1 MANLNISA
9 PILKTD
15 KVIQYYYSSSYLQ
28 PLIYY
33 TLPTNFKLPSATG
46 EEQTKVHYVF
56 IRVLDPITGEM
67 LVWKNSNGTISTNY
81 ALQRCTTW
89 RENGAPQ
96 ASSAWLS
103 SIADITKA
111 SDTSYTILNE
121 AGTPKK
127 AVHIQMA
134 FCIDPNA
141 KNTLAYVETHPEM
154 MSPWSNVQVTY
165 FSKLQPVMELTA
177 KLREN
182 GIPNTFIISQTSNE
196 NVSDR
201 IAKAQFILKQ
211 NNKII
216 SSSSW
221 CNIVEDNAISWCP
234 PINLDFYSGEIRCE
248 CTWVTELGYSETK
261 TSIFSNNPQL
271 SYDSSKSLIVV
282 PHDGYNTITMNYT
295 NTGTLLR
302 RAPNEDTQVVYT
314 KTSSAAATWDD
325 FTIDSNRIYTYE
337 FQTNSF
343 YWNSVA
349 TYNNNEFIQLLDTT
363 GMLTIKF
370 NPQVT
375 GLKRTIT
382 DATLVPLG
390 SAYPI
395 VRRNGATKYQ
405 QFSLGGLISYE
416 TELTESGTIKTYSI
430 ARGLDFN
437 PSSLSEEDKG
447 FYNERIFRERV
458 LDFLY
463 NDNVKLLKSPTEGN
477 ILVRLTNVALTPNQQ
492 LGNMIYS
499 FTAQCIEVAPAT
511 EENCNRFSVRPV

>member
-1 MANLNISA
+1 MANVNISA

-15 KVIQYYYSSSYLQ
+15 KVIQYYYSSSHPY
-28 PLIYY
+28 PLISY
-33 TLPTNFKLPSATG
+33 TLPTNFKLPSPAG
-46 EEQTKVHYVF
+46 EEQTKVRYAF

-67 LVWKNSNGTISTNY
+67 LVLKNSNGTVSTNY
-81 ALQRCTTW
+81 MLSRYTSW
-89 RENGAPQ
+89 EENGAPQ
-96 ASSAWLS
+96 AKNVWLQLIS
-103 SIADITKA
+103 DITKA
-111 SDTSYTILNE
+111 SDTSYTVINE

-141 KNTLAYVETHPEM
+141 KNTPAYVETHSEM

-165 FSKLQPVMELTA
+165 FSKIKPVMELTA
-177 KLREN
+177 KLRED
-182 GIPNTFIISQTSNE
+182 GIPNTFIISQTSNA

-211 NNKII
+211 GSKII

-234 PINLDFYSGEIRCE
+234 PINLDFYSGNIQCE
-248 CTWVTELGYSETK
+248 CTWVTELGYGETK
-261 TSIFSNNPQL
+261 TSTFSNNPQL
-271 SYDSSKSLIVV
+271 NQDSSKSLMVSS
-282 PHDGYNTITMNYT
+282 HDGYNTITMNYAD
-295 NTGTLLR
+295 TGTLLR
-302 RAPNEDTQVVYT
+302 RAPNEDTQVIYT
-314 KTSSAAATWDD
+314 KTSPAQATWDD

-337 FQTNSF
+337 FQTNF
-343 YWNSVA
+343 LYWNSEA
-349 TYNNNEFIQLLDTT
+349 IYNSNEFIQLLDVT
-363 GMLTIKF
+363 GILTIKF

-382 DATLVPLG
+382 DATLTPLG

-395 VRRNGATKYQ
+395 VRRNGATQYQ

-416 TELTESGTIKTYSI
+416 TELAESRAIKTYSI

-437 PSSLSEEDKG
+437 PTGLSDGDKE

-477 ILVRLTNVALTPNQQ
+477 MLVRLTNVSLTPNQQ

-499 FTAQCIEVAPAT
+499 FTTQCIEVAPAT
-511 EENCNRFSVRPV
+511 EENCNRFAVRPV